1 MYIFKGKCD
10 KITVLQNIGGRIM
23 EQTFLTDIEIRKVR
37 HLENISIPLDKN
49 KRKHLILTGKN
60 GSGKTSVLEA
70 VVKYIQSFLGE
81 HGIPLDHVKMMY
93 EHSLN
98 EINKINLSEDS
109 EKNRKKLFDA
119 KNTLDLWERELK
131 SLDSGVVLKNTSN
144 TMLKE
149 KYQNGNFIFAYYKA
163 DREFQVEEYKNIEKI
178 EFQDKYSIAEN
189 PGIKFTKYLVDLKA
203 TQAFTKDREKSEKI
217 DKWFQG
223 FEDILKK
230 IFEDKNL
237 QLKFDDETFQ
247 FSICETD
254 REPFDFNTMSSGY
267 AAVFDIIN
275 DLIIRMEAQSG
286 LRTEFDMEGVVLVD
300 EIETHLHLELQ
311 KEILPILTKFFPNIQ
326 FIITTHSPFILS
338 SLDNAVIYDLENKTL
353 VENGLRNLPY
363 EGIVEGYF
371 KADTLSEELRE
382 KFERYKEL
390 VFKEELSDKEYE
402 EIDKLEFYL
411 DEIPDYLAKE
421 LTSEYSRL
429 KLEFSNRG

>member
-1 MYIFKGKCD
+1 
-10 KITVLQNIGGRIM
+10 M

-49 KRKHLILTGKN
+49 ERKHLILTGKN

-81 HGIPLDHVKMMY
+81 HGTPLDHVKMMY

-98 EINKINLSEDS
+98 EINKLNLLEDS

-119 KNTLDLWERELK
+119 KNTLDFWERELK

-275 DLIIRMEAQSG
+275 GLIIRMEAQSG
-286 LRTEFDMEGVVLVD
+286 LRTEFDMEGIVLVD

-311 KEILPILTKFFPNIQ
+311 KEILPILTKIFPNIQ

-371 KADTLSEELRE
+371 KVDTLSEELRE

>member
-1 MYIFKGKCD
+1 
-10 KITVLQNIGGRIM
+10 M

-49 KRKHLILTGKN
+49 ERKHLILTGKN

-81 HGIPLDHVKMMY
+81 HGTPLDHVKMMY

-98 EINKINLSEDS
+98 EINKINLLEDS

-286 LRTEFDMEGVVLVD
+286 LRTEFDMEGIVLVD

-311 KEILPILTKFFPNIQ
+311 KEILPILTKIFPNIQ

-353 VENGLRNLPY
+353 VKNGLRNLPY

-371 KADTLSEELRE
+371 KVDTLSEELRE

>member
-1 MYIFKGKCD
+1 
-10 KITVLQNIGGRIM
+10 M
-23 EQTFLTDIEIRKVR
+23 EQTFLTDIEIKKVR

-70 VVKYIQSFLGE
+70 VVKYIQSFFGE
-81 HGIPLDHVKMMY
+81 QGTPLDHVKMMY
-93 EHSLN
+93 ERCLN
-98 EINKINLSEDS
+98 ELNQCNLLE
-109 EKNRKKLFDA
+109 
-119 KNTLDLWERELK
+119 
-131 SLDSGVVLKNTSN
+131 DSGVTLNTTSN
-144 TMLKE
+144 AMLKE

-163 DREFQVEEYKNIEKI
+163 EREFQVEEYKNIEKI

-203 TQAFTKDREKSEKI
+203 TQAFTKDKEKSEKI
-217 DKWFQG
+217 NKWFHAL
-223 FEDILKK
+223 EDILKK
-230 IFEDKNL
+230 VFEDKNL
-237 QLKFDDETFQ
+237 QLHFNDETFQ
-247 FSICETD
+247 FSIYATD

-267 AAVFDIIN
+267 AAIFEIIN
-275 DLIIRMEAQSG
+275 DLIIRMEAKSG
-286 LRTEFDMEGVVLVD
+286 LRAEFDMEGVVLVD

-311 KEILPILTKFFPNIQ
+311 KKILPILTTLFPNIQ

-338 SLDNAVIYDLENKTL
+338 SLDNTVIYDLQSRTL
-353 VENGLRNLPY
+353 VENGLENLPY

-371 KADTLSEELRE
+371 KADTLSAELRG
-382 KFERYKEL
+382 KFERYKDL
-390 VFKEELSDKEYE
+390 VAKEKLSDEEYE

>member
-1 MYIFKGKCD
+1 
-10 KITVLQNIGGRIM
+10 M
-23 EQTFLTDIEIRKVR
+23 EQTFLTDIEIKKVR

-70 VVKYIQSFLGE
+70 MVRYIQSFLGE
-81 HGIPLDHVKMMY
+81 HGTSFDHAKMMY
-93 EHSLN
+93 EQCLN
-98 EINKINLSEDS
+98 EVNRCELLE
-109 EKNRKKLFDA
+109 ELEENRKTLFQA
-119 KNTLDLWERELK
+119 KKAFNFWERELK
-131 SLDSGVVLKNTSN
+131 ELDSGVILNTTSN
-144 TMLKE
+144 AMLQE

-163 DREFQVEEYKNIEKI
+163 EREFQVEEYKNIEKI

-203 TQAFTKDREKSEKI
+203 TQAFTKDKEKYEKI
-217 DKWFQG
+217 NRWFYA

-237 QLKFDDETFQ
+237 QLNFDDETFQ
-247 FSICETD
+247 FSIHETD

-267 AAVFDIIN
+267 AAIFEIIN
-275 DLIIRMEAQSG
+275 DLIIRMEAKSG

-311 KEILPILTKFFPNIQ
+311 KKILPILTTLFPNIQ

-338 SLDNAVIYDLENKTL
+338 SLDNTVIYDLQNRTL
-353 VENGLRNLPY
+353 VENGLENLPY

-371 KADTLSEELRE
+371 KADTLSAELRG
-382 KFERYKEL
+382 KFERYKDL
-390 VFKEELSDKEYE
+390 VSKEKLSDEEYE